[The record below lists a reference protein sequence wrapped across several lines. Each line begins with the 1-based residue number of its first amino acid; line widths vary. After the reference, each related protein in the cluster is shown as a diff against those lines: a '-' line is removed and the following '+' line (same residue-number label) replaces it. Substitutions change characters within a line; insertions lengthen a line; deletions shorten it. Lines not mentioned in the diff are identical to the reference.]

1 MPGNCFAKTTLR
13 PVQIFTATSVSDHL
27 LSANTARHR
36 MALTARQISISG
48 ITPTALQGRR
58 R

>member
-1 MPGNCFAKTTLR
+1 LLR
-13 PVQIFTATSVSDHL
+13 KDHIAPVQIFTATSVSDHL